1 MLGRKV
7 FFDRGYYVL
16 YPNFFTVLVA
26 GSARCRKST
35 AIGIGMSLLKSL
47 DSIRV
52 LSGKTSPER
61 FLGDALFAGPK
72 DEDVPPILIHADEL
86 AVFLTKD
93 SQGDK
98 LIDILTKL
106 FDCPDKFEYKTWNH
120 GIITLRD
127 VFIAIIAGTTPEGA
141 AKCITDYAFGG
152 GWASRLIL
160 VHQADTNKRNALPE
174 LSNDEIL
181 LREEL
186 VAGLLRIGRQ
196 RGPFELTPAGK
207 AFYIDWYGKITFPE
221 DKRMEGYYGRKHD
234 HVLRLAMI
242 LSAAQLEHPRVDEDH
257 LEAAVTALDRI
268 ELEMPCAL
276 AQVGTTDVRIHIER
290 ITRQMQKYK
299 RIAHSDLLKKNWHY
313 LHGPEFRDII
323 DMMITAGYITR
334 DPKKTYFYVWN
345 GPMPNEPQ
353 EEQS

>member
-1 MLGRKV
+1 MNL
-7 FFDRGYYVL
+7 L
-16 YPNFFTVLVA
+16 NSLNTV
-26 GSARCRKST
+26 
-35 AIGIGMSLLKSL
+35 
-47 DSIRV
+47 RV

-72 DEDVPPILIHADEL
+72 NEDVPPIMIHADEL
-86 AVFLTKD
+86 SVFLTKD

-160 VHQADTNKRNALPE
+160 VYQSDTPKRNALPE
-174 LSNDEIL
+174 LSLEETK

-186 VAGLLRIGRQ
+186 IAGLISIGHQ
-196 RGPFELTPAGK
+196 RGPFILTPKGK
-207 AFYIDWYGKITFPE
+207 EMYVDWYGKISFPE

-257 LEAAVTALDRI
+257 IEAAITALDAI
-268 ELEMPCAL
+268 EVEMPSAL
-276 AQVGTTDVRIHIER
+276 AQVGTTDVRVHIER
-290 ITRQMQKYK
+290 ITRQMQRFK
-299 RIAHSDLLKKNWHY
+299 RISHSDLLKKNWHY
-313 LHGPEFRDII
+313 LRGTEFREII
-323 DMMITAGYITR
+323 DMMISTGYIVR
-334 DPKKTYFYVWN
+334 DKEKSYFYIWN
-345 GPMPNEPQ
+345 GPMPGG
-353 EEQS
+353 SDASS